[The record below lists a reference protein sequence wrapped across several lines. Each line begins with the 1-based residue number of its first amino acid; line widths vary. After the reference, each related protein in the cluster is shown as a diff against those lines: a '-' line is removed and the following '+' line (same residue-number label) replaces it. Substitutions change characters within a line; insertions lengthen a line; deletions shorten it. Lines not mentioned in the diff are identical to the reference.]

1 MPFGTFPKGL
11 PSVSK
16 VTGVHKINSDPN
28 GMTPASAPKRIT
40 SIEHLGNMLSGLKN
54 RMSQKYS
61 RLGPPK
67 QPHVRKGKVS

>member
-1 MPFGTFPKGL
+1 MPFGSFPKGL

-16 VTGVHKINSDPN
+16 VTGVHKMSTGTSPV
-28 GMTPASAPKRIT
+28 MPRRIT
-40 SIEHLGNMLSGLKN
+40 SIDHLGNMLSGLKN

-67 QPHVRKGKVS
+67 RASQQKGKVF

>member
-1 MPFGTFPKGL
+1 MPFGSFPKGL

-16 VTGVHKINSDPN
+16 VTGVHKIGSTGKSP
-28 GMTPASAPKRIT
+28 TLPKRIT
-40 SIEHLGNMLSGLKN
+40 SVDHLGNMLSGLKN

-67 QPHVRKGKVS
+67 RASQQKGKVF

>member
-1 MPFGTFPKGL
+1 MPFGSFPRGL

-16 VTGVHKINSDPN
+16 VTGVHKIGETGQSPI
-28 GMTPASAPKRIT
+28 MPKRIT
-40 SIEHLGNMLSGLKN
+40 SISHLGNMLSGLQN

-67 QPHVRKGKVS
+67 QPAVRKGKVS

>member
-1 MPFGTFPKGL
+1 MPFGSFPKGI

-16 VTGVHKINSDPN
+16 VTGVHKIGDTGQSPV
-28 GMTPASAPKRIT
+28 MPRRIT
-40 SIEHLGNMLSGLKN
+40 SISHLGNMLSGLKN

-67 QPHVRKGKVS
+67 RPSQQKGKVF

>member
-1 MPFGTFPKGL
+1 MPFGSFPKGL

-16 VTGVHKINSDPN
+16 VTGVHKIGETGKSPV
-28 GMTPASAPKRIT
+28 MPRRIT
-40 SIEHLGNMLSGLKN
+40 SISHLGNMLSGLKN

-67 QPHVRKGKVS
+67 RPTTPKGKAF